1 MATSVS
7 ASLPGPQGPAKVL
20 ALEGDR
26 PADLLA
32 AVRHGLPFTALEA
45 IASHLDLPSAEI
57 GVLLGIPQRTFARRR
72 KTLLL
77 SPQESDRLYRLAR
90 TVSMAA
96 EVLGSQ
102 TKARQWLCSPNRALA
117 AEEPLRLLDT
127 DIGARQVEE
136 VLLMLEQEELEYN
149 QQNQEIQEHLD
160 LVIPEEQDHLQLT
173 MQQWVE
179 EVEEQEQ

>member
-1 MATSVS
+1 MASNAP
-7 ASLPGPQGPAKVL
+7 ASLSPPHGPARVL

-45 IASHLDLPSAEI
+45 IASQLDLPSTEI

-90 TVSMAA
+90 SVAMAA

-102 TKARQWLCSPNRALA
+102 TKARQWLNSPNRALA
-117 AEEPLRLLDT
+117 GEVPLQWLDT
-127 DIGARQVEE
+127 DIGSRQVEE
-136 VLLMLEQEELEYN
+136 VLLRLS
-149 QQNQEIQEHLD
+149 HG
-160 LVIPEEQDHLQLT
+160 VFS
-173 MQQWVE
+173 
-179 EVEEQEQ
+179 